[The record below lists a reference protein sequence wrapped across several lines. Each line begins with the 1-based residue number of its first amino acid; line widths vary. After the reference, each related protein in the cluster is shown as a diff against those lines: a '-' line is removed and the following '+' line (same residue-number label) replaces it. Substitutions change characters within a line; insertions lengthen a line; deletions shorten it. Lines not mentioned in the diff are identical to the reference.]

1 MKRVVARHIAVDH
14 IFGAP
19 FCARRNNNT
28 NLKNIPRRV
37 DLQALS
43 LRKRKKKTRLLRS
56 RLFYR
61 YNDTSGVCAAPPFAR
76 RLIGIRIDRRRF

>member
-28 NLKNIPRRV
+28 NLI
-37 DLQALS
+37 LIYIS
-43 LRKRKKKTRLLRS
+43 
-56 RLFYR
+56 
-61 YNDTSGVCAAPPFAR
+61 PFCENSFSQQ
-76 RLIGIRIDRRRF
+76 INN